1 MYGKKKLKYNNGGLV
16 AQKTFK
22 GIGSLEARAGGTNE
36 YRAGSLSISKRIN
49 DTRVT
54 ASKRKDSMGNVDTRY
69 SVEKQL
75 PKKQSIG
82 ATKSKYNLGLS
93 YNKQTKS
100 GVNLRF
106 EANKDARGMLSG
118 SMSISKP
125 L

>member
-1 MYGKKKLKYNNGGLV
+1 MYGKKKLKYNNGGIV

-36 YRAGSLSISKRIN
+36 YSAGSLSVSKRIN

-54 ASKRKDSMGNVDTRY
+54 ASKRKDSMGNIDTRF
-69 SVEKQL
+69 SIEKQL
-75 PKKQSIG
+75 PNKQSVG
-82 ATKSKYNLGLS
+82 ASKNKNQFGIS

-100 GVNLRF
+100 GINLRF

-118 SMSISKP
+118 SMNISKP